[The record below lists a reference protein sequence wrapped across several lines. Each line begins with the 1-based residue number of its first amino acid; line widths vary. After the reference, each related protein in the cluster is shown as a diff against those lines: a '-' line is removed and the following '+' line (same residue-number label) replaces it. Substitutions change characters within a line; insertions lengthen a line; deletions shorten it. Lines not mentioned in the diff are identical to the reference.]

1 MAQSISEILDTSCI
15 TLSLRSKR
23 KPELIAELVSLL
35 ADAGKISDREA
46 VCRTIMERE
55 RMSTTGI
62 GDGIAIPHGLT
73 PATEATHMAFG
84 RRVPGAKFDAVDN
97 RPVQLFFLM
106 VGPERAHNEHLRL
119 LSKLARYLHDQQL
132 RKQLL
137 GAKSPEE
144 IVGLFRRKEE

>member
-1 MAQSISEILDTSCI
+1 M

-23 KPELIAELVSLL
+23 KPELIGELVSLL
-35 ADAGKISDREA
+35 AAAGKVDDRDA
-46 VCRTIMERE
+46 VYRAIMERE

-62 GDGIAIPHGLT
+62 GDGIAIPHCLT
-73 PATEATHMAFG
+73 PAAQATHMAFG

-97 RPVQLFFLM
+97 RPVQLFFLI
-106 VGPERAHNEHLRL
+106 VGPEGAHNEHLRL

-137 GAKSPEE
+137 TAKSTEE
-144 IVGLFRRKEE
+144 IVALFRQKEG